1 MFAHS
6 LTHSRLNVT
15 PDEIT
20 SFDFREK
27 SVDVEKVWFSV
38 CLWPTK
44 IWYLGVLHNVDIVV
58 MPISCSLWFV
68 GAVHKK
74 SYRPLERNQTLL
86 SKKTRKV
93 SCQMIQYASSRL
105 EVEHRLDLLC
115 IVPVGTRC
123 LRTLARKLYVEVCCS
138 DSSHDVNAS
147 AAAAATQCFTP
158 TDRDVDRGR
167 TSRSESCSL
176 SSGKAI
182 CIYGA
187 EEKSFS
193 AIAYD
198 DRPSTECL
206 GCLSARRVPST
217 LFSSHRKLLNAADR
231 LPSHLPR

>member
-1 MFAHS
+1 
-6 LTHSRLNVT
+6 
-15 PDEIT
+15 
-20 SFDFREK
+20 
-27 SVDVEKVWFSV
+27 
-38 CLWPTK
+38 
-44 IWYLGVLHNVDIVV
+44 
-58 MPISCSLWFV
+58 
-68 GAVHKK
+68 
-74 SYRPLERNQTLL
+74 
-86 SKKTRKV
+86 
-93 SCQMIQYASSRL
+93 MIQYASSRL

-115 IVPVGTRC
+115 IVPVGTRY
-123 LRTLARKLYVEVCCS
+123 LRTLARKSYVEVCCS

-167 TSRSESCSL
+167 TSRSESCSM

-187 EEKSFS
+187 EEKSFL

-206 GCLSARRVPST
+206 GCLSARRVPAT

-231 LPSHLPR
+231 LPSHLPRWLRVSLTAHVTWLTAEAAKKTRYFTTNSRMRYFLQQLLHEPVFFGKSNVSIRRTWTWGSYMFSGVHGCWELQIFLLEMITLWKL